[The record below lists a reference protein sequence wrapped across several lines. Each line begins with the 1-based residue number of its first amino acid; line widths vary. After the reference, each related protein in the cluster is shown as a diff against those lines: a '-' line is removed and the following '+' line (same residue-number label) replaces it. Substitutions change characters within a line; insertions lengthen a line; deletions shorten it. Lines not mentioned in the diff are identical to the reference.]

1 VVAAR
6 RGGIFG
12 RGVSELFVRLR
23 HHLVEVPARTYGEVA
38 MVAVL
43 SALLAIPLTMAA
55 FRWLAGLPADHFS
68 RPPPPRAPTSPATVL
83 RLVGRNLA
91 GATLVLLGVVLSV
104 PGVPGPGLITL
115 LVGLLLLDFPGKR
128 RIELAVLRRPR
139 LRAAV
144 DRARARRGR
153 PPLELP

>member
-1 VVAAR
+1 
-6 RGGIFG
+6 
-12 RGVSELFVRLR
+12 VSAFLDRLR

-38 MVAVL
+38 VVAAL
-43 SALLAIPLTMAA
+43 SALLAIPLTIGA
-55 FRWLAGLPADHFS
+55 FRWLASLPADHFT
-68 RPPPPRAPTSPATVL
+68 RPPPPRAKASPATVL

-128 RIELAVLRRPR
+128 RIEVAVLRRPR

-153 PPLELP
+153 PPLDLP

>member
-1 VVAAR
+1 
-6 RGGIFG
+6 
-12 RGVSELFVRLR
+12 
-23 HHLVEVPARTYGEVA
+23 
-38 MVAVL
+38 
-43 SALLAIPLTMAA
+43 
-55 FRWLAGLPADHFS
+55 
-68 RPPPPRAPTSPATVL
+68 
-83 RLVGRNLA
+83 VGRNLA

-128 RIELAVLRRPR
+128 RIEVAVLRRPR

-153 PPLELP
+153 PPLDLP